1 MLTSTAL
8 TPGHQPVPGTCVPSK
23 VGNRVWPLKDA
34 EYQPGVVGGVGG
46 GGGGGSSNVH
56 CYRGYSSTP
65 GMHCSTLSLG
75 VHCTCLLCNVLLS
88 SLNFFSLKSLEGELQ
103 CGPLAQQWVL
113 AP

>member
-23 VGNRVWPLKDA
+23 VGNRVWPLKDV
-34 EYQPGVVGGVGG
+34 EYQPGVIGGVGG
-46 GGGGGSSNVH
+46 GGGGGGAATCTVTGGTAALLACTVQHSLLACTVH
-56 CYRGYSSTP
+56 VYYVMSYS
-65 GMHCSTLSLG
+65 L
-75 VHCTCLLCNVLLS
+75 
-88 SLNFFSLKSLEGELQ
+88 LNFFSLKSLEGELQ